1 MAADLVRA
9 PELYNRGDKRTIFAE
24 DLMAETVKAGNEV
37 TVWEE
42 EIANDKI
49 AWFGHGDHRRE
60 VAEAFAY
67 ADVVASGNGAGA
79 AGDSIEGEL
88 ILAIVDS
95 EQRRVLRDVTLDNL
109 GELADAESDER
120 TERPVME
127 ALKPYGKP
135 GRYLELRIMSTSS
148 TDGYEVDP
156 TASAARLYY
165 TVA

>member
-9 PELYNRGDKRTIFAE
+9 TSLYNSGDKRTIFAE
-24 DLMAETVKAGNEV
+24 DFMQETVKAGNEI
-37 TVWEE
+37 TIWEK

-49 AWFGHGDHRRE
+49 GWFGHGSHVRD

-67 ADVVASGNGAGA
+67 ANIVASGNGSGT
-79 AGDSIEGEL
+79 AGDAIEGEL
-88 ILAIVDS
+88 VLAIVDS

-109 GELADAESDER
+109 GELADAEADER
-120 TERPVME
+120 TERPVQE
-127 ALKPYGKP
+127 ALKPYAKP
-135 GRYLELRIMSTSS
+135 GRYLELRIMSTSG

-156 TASAARLYY
+156 SASDARLYY